1 MPFKLYIFFWAQTN
15 TQKERHTGKKQ
26 KQKQTKKRST
36 VVPS

>member
-26 KQKQTKKRST
+26 KQTKKGST